1 MRGRVAE
8 SRRESAVCFVC
19 QVKRSLVVVWCGT
32 VLDLPLCQHRS
43 TYHASRRAYIVI
55 DIQLSTLQLQA
66 ILLILKL
73 NTYTKLRYY
82 ILAYSML
89 YSWSHTA
96 SGATFEQHC
105 SRKQTAVV
113 LFTVNHREEECLF
126 RSLSQAHCRREV
138 PGT

>member
-55 DIQLSTLQLQA
+55 DITA
-66 ILLILKL
+66 AGDI
-73 NTYTKLRYY
+73 TYTKLRYY

-113 LFTVNHREEECLF
+113 LFTVNHREE
-126 RSLSQAHCRREV
+126 RV
-138 PGT
+138 PFSFAVAGTLQEGSTGYVG

>member
-1 MRGRVAE
+1 
-8 SRRESAVCFVC
+8 
-19 QVKRSLVVVWCGT
+19 

-55 DIQLSTLQLQA
+55 DITA
-66 ILLILKL
+66 AGDI
-73 NTYTKLRYY
+73 TYRSYDITDLGEA
-82 ILAYSML
+82 LAYYSML

-96 SGATFEQHC
+96 SGATLEQHC

-138 PGT
+138 PGTVG